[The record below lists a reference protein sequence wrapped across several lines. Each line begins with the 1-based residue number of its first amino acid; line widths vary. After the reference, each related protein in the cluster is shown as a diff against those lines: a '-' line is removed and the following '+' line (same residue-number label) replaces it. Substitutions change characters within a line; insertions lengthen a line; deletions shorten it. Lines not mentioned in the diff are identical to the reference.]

1 MHVVGIDLGTTNTV
15 VAHASREHPEA
26 LSVLPIPQL
35 VAEGEIASKPFLP
48 SVLFAPLPEEVAPDL
63 WGDAPWTVGTYAR
76 GRGQRIPGRCVASP
90 KSWLSHAAVDRLAP
104 VLPWGANADD
114 PLLPRLSP
122 VEASRK
128 ILGHVR
134 SVFESAIAAPL
145 PSQEIVLTVPASF
158 DEVARELTVRAALE
172 AGLTV
177 RLLEEPLAAFY
188 DYLAQNGT
196 NSLRPLALGGKSE
209 ALVLVCDVG
218 GGTTDL
224 TLIRVRSGDSASG
237 ALKLDRVAVGRHLLL
252 GGDNMDLA
260 LAHAVEHSL
269 VTPPARLAP
278 ALFTELAFACRV
290 AKERLLGADAPER
303 LPIRILPTGS
313 RLVGGALSADLSR
326 PEALTTILDG
336 FFPLVDLESTPVRG
350 RGGLVGFGLP
360 YEHDPAITRHV
371 AAFLRRHAP
380 SGDGPHAVLL
390 NGGVFR
396 SSLIRQRLLDCVTRW
411 TGQAPLEL
419 SAADPDLAVA
429 RGAVAFGLSLHGHGP
444 RVGGGSARG
453 YYVGIL
459 SREGARRAVCVVPR
473 GAAEGERHVVSV
485 PGLSLVVG
493 EPVRFDLFASD
504 TAVHPPGEIVTIDS
518 ELDALPS
525 MTATFEGKGETA
537 KSRIEVEL
545 EGELSAV
552 GTLDVACVERTE
564 AMSNEARRHRLAFDL
579 REAPAR
585 KSSLPPTSR
594 RPSDAKLDQARTLI
608 HDAFGRGKAD
618 ADPRIVRHLVRDLE
632 RALGDRPTWTTETA
646 RALFDVLV
654 PEARARKRTA
664 DHERVFWM
672 MAGYCLRPG
681 YGYPKDGERA
691 GKLLPL
697 FTELIGFPDEVR
709 SFQQFWIAWRR
720 VAGGLLEPAQSK
732 IRDLIDPFLST
743 DHEKPKRRKGFKP
756 LSPEDMLELA
766 ASLERISPSRRGALG
781 KWVLER
787 TWTDRDAR
795 LWAALGRIGSRTPTY
810 ASAHHVVPPSTVE
823 RWLEHLLR
831 EKWADVPTAPRA
843 ALDMARVTGDRTRDV
858 PEVLRREI
866 AQRLRG
872 VGAPAEWAEAVTE
885 LVPIAA
891 ADRTEF
897 FGESLPVGLVLGE
910 PLEGTA
916 TRGKLT

>member
-1 MHVVGIDLGTTNTV
+1 VSGRTHVVGIDLGTTNTV
-15 VAHASREHPEA
+15 VAHAPRQNPSA
-26 LSVLPIPQL
+26 LEVLPIPQF

-48 SVLFAPLPEEVAPDL
+48 SVLFAPLPDEAAPDR
-63 WGDAPWTVGTYAR
+63 WGDAPWIVGAHAR
-76 GRGQRIPGRCVASP
+76 GRGQRVPGRCVASP
-90 KSWLSHAAVDRLAP
+90 KSWLSHAAVDRFAA
-104 VLPWGANADD
+104 VLPWGANPDD
-114 PLLPRLSP
+114 TSLPRLSP

-134 SVFESAIAAPL
+134 SAFESALRVSL

-158 DEVARELTVRAALE
+158 DEVARELTVRAAVE

-196 NSLRPLALGGKSE
+196 SGLRALALSGKSE

-224 TLIRVRSGDSASG
+224 TLIRVRCRGPSG
-237 ALKLDRVAVGRHLLL
+237 AALELDRVAVGRHLLL

-260 LAHAVEHSL
+260 LAHAVEPSL
-269 VTPPARLAP
+269 ATPPARLDP
-278 ALFTELAFACRV
+278 ALFTELTFACRA
-290 AKERLLGADAPER
+290 AKERVLGEDAPETV
-303 LPIRILPTGS
+303 PIRVLPSGS
-313 RLVGGALSADLSR
+313 RLVGGALSSELSR
-326 PEALTTILDG
+326 SQVLTTILDG
-336 FFPLVDLESTPVRG
+336 FFPLVDFESMPVRA

-380 SGDGPHAVLL
+380 SGDGPRAVLL

-396 SSLIRQRLLDCVTRW
+396 SSLIRQRLLECVTRW
-411 TGQAPLEL
+411 TGRAPLEL

-429 RGAVAFGLSLHGHGP
+429 RGAVAFGLSLHGYGP

-459 SREGARRAVCVVPR
+459 SRDGVGRAVCVVPR
-473 GAAEGERHVVSV
+473 GAAEGDRHLVSV

-504 TAVHPPGEIVTIDS
+504 TAVHPPGEVVGVDS
-518 ELDALPS
+518 DWDPLPS
-525 MTATFEGKGETA
+525 MTATFEGHGQTSG
-537 KSRIEVEL
+537 SRIGVEL
-545 EGELSAV
+545 EGELSAI
-552 GTLDVACVERTE
+552 GTLDVACVERDGDT
-564 AMSNEARRHRLAFDL
+564 AREDAKRHRLAFDL
-579 REAPAR
+579 RGAR
-585 KSSLPPTSR
+585 THKSSLPPSVR
-594 RPSDAKLDQARTLI
+594 RPSDVKLDEARALI
-608 HDAFGRGKAD
+608 LDAFGRGRAD
-618 ADPRIVRHLVRDLE
+618 ADPRNVRHLVRDLE
-632 RALGDRPTWTTETA
+632 RTLGDRPTWTSETA

-664 DHERVFWM
+664 EHERVFWM
-672 MAGYCLRPG
+672 VAGYCLRPG

-720 VAGGLLEPAQSK
+720 IAGGLLEPAQSK

-743 DHEKPKRRKGFKP
+743 DPEKPKKRKGFKP

-795 LWAALGRIGSRTPTY
+795 LWAALGRIGARTPTY
-810 ASAHHVVPPSTVE
+810 ASVHHVVPPSTVE
-823 RWLEHLLR
+823 RWLDHLLR
-831 EKWADVPTAPRA
+831 EKWTDVPTAPRA
-843 ALDMARVTGDRTRDV
+843 ALEMARVTGDRTRDV
-858 PEVLRREI
+858 SETLRHEI
-866 AQRLRG
+866 AKRLRT
-872 VGAPAEWAEAVTE
+872 VDAPAAWAEAVTE
-885 LVPIAA
+885 LVPLAA

-910 PLEGTA
+910 PGA
-916 TRGKLT
+916 